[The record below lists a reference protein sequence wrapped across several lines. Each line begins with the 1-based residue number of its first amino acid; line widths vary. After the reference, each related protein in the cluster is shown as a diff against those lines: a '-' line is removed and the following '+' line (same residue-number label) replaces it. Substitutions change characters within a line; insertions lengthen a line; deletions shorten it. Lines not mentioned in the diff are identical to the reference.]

1 MKTIRFA
8 FAMLTV
14 LFLGAG
20 YVANQWQVT
29 AGKAAE
35 FTRQID
41 SPSIRLLA
49 TVVLVGSIAL
59 AFVPEKEE
67 DSA

>member
-1 MKTIRFA
+1 MKTVRFA
-8 FAMLTV
+8 FAMLSV

-20 YVANQWQVT
+20 YIANQWQVS
-29 AGKAAE
+29 AGKAADY
-35 FTRQID
+35 TRQID

-49 TVVLVGSIAL
+49 TVVLLGSIAL
-59 AFVPEKEE
+59 AFVPATEE